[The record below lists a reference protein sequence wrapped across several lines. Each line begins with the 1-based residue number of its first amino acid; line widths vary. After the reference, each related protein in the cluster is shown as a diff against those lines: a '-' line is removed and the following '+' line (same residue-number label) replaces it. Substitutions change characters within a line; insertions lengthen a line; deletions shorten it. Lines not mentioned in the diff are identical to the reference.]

1 MTQYTRTHMQTNPF
15 RTEEATFWLLVYMI
29 VSVRLLVRHH
39 IRYWYICNS
48 INMLNYDN
56 IENLSLCDRLYP
68 SRDRKKYMKI
78 NQFEV
83 MIIQKL
89 GWMNKNFTD
98 YHSEAICPIHIIPLS
113 LLSCIDKYRRVFCY
127 NPACVRITVLH
138 PPPPPIEIS
147 FIFMLIL
154 KNSSSSSLQSSTPS
168 VFLPFHNVILL
179 YRILFCTAFK
189 YLCRNLSVTFRNFPS
204 YSHCRQVIKVHG
216 KTVFRRCE
224 RCISLKE
231 AL

>member
-68 SRDRKKYMKI
+68 SRDRKIYMKI

-138 PPPPPIEIS
+138 PPPNRDKFYFHVDSEKLILILTPIVHTISIFTVSQCHPPIPYTALHCIQV
-147 FIFMLIL
+147 FM
-154 KNSSSSSLQSSTPS
+154 S
-168 VFLPFHNVILL
+168 
-179 YRILFCTAFK
+179 
-189 YLCRNLSVTFRNFPS
+189 
-204 YSHCRQVIKVHG
+204 
-216 KTVFRRCE
+216 
-224 RCISLKE
+224 
-231 AL
+231 